1 MTAPSFFFSKKS
13 ILLSLTATLMVTS
26 LWAGGS
32 DSDSNATDTDEEFFP
47 ETAPGRRR
55 PVAAHSK
62 FEKILQAGD
71 LFEGFP
77 LNDVRAFSSPAQ
89 IDSFLQ
95 QGEGLIHAARAQGN
109 GRDVHLVVTDAIQI
123 VLALLKREIE
133 HRTRLKDGPFSCS
146 PYLPAWPEEGGPNP
160 FSPVPSE
167 KEWGDIGATG
177 HMPLG
182 QQGSLEEGG
191 NLPDHVPVFPL
202 TPHSIWSPGA
212 SDNLGGW
219 VGSFANLSVSSAKP
233 ATNDLQ
239 EEAEDDVP
247 ALVAPPQEFEDERPV
262 SQEFEEEEDQ
272 GPRSE
277 VYAKGIEADHEG
289 DSTENEEE
297 DEEGHEGGASDLED
311 VQLPPDDDAARWAA
325 EQINRWNTWSL
336 LGYPPEQDRSSAASV
351 ESFQDLN
358 AIGRQSSNALT
369 EEGFKL
375 AHNAIREDMRATL
388 MDLVEQLSQL
398 DVPAFMPPAPAP
410 FEDEAEA
417 VDSNA

>member
-1 MTAPSFFFSKKS
+1 MATAAPARRKKQSRLKISAAADAPVRTEGRKAAPPAKAAAVKLAAGTERATAAKARAADTTTAVETLEIRPSGTVVS
-13 ILLSLTATLMVTS
+13 
-26 LWAGGS
+26 
-32 DSDSNATDTDEEFFP
+32 
-47 ETAPGRRR
+47 RR
-55 PVAAHSK
+55 PAVK
-62 FEKILQAGD
+62 
-71 LFEGFP
+71 
-77 LNDVRAFSSPAQ
+77 RPA
-89 IDSFLQ
+89 
-95 QGEGLIHAARAQGN
+95 IHH
-109 GRDVHLVVTDAIQI
+109 VPHQI